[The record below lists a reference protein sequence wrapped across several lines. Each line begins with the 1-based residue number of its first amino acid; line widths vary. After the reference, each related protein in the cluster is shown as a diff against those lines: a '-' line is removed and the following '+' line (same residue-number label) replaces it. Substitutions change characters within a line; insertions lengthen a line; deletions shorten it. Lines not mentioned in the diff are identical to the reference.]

1 LLDLLDSLVG
11 VIDRIPAEV
20 DQLRQVLFRLLLL
33 FG

>member
-11 VIDRIPAEV
+11 VIDHVSAEV
-20 DQLRQVLFRLLLL
+20 DQLPQVLFCLLLL

>member
-1 LLDLLDSLVG
+1 LLNLLDSLVG
-11 VIDRIPAEV
+11 VIDRISAEM

>member
-1 LLDLLDSLVG
+1 LLDLQDSLVG
-11 VIDRIPAEV
+11 VVDRISAEV